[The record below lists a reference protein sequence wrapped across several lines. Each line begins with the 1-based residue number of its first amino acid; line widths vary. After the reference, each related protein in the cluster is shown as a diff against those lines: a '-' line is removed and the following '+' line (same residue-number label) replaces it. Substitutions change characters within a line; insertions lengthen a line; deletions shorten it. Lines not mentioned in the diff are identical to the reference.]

1 MSRSSNYV
9 MLTQVQQR
17 LKAEGKDPENISL
30 LSRETKL
37 SRPTVRKYLQEG
49 FSEHKAKGKKKESL
63 LDPFKEFLQEQFNE
77 NGNYNSSALY
87 IRLVELGYKGGIT
100 ILREYVRQFRP
111 AKKPKTKPARVMRY
125 ETKLGEQAQMDWV
138 VFYGLQ

>member
-49 FSEHKAKGKKKESL
+49 FSEHKAKGKKKSSL
-63 LDPFKEFLQEQFNE
+63 LDPFKEFF
-77 NGNYNSSALY
+77 
-87 IRLVELGYKGGIT
+87 
-100 ILREYVRQFRP
+100 VR
-111 AKKPKTKPARVMRY
+111 VS
-125 ETKLGEQAQMDWV
+125 
-138 VFYGLQ
+138 